1 MTEPE
6 ITRAV
11 FVPGLMGA
19 GILLSAG
26 VLLADGVRRLLPKRG
41 VRRRIVIARGV
52 HAVVAGAAQAAGH
65 EAATQELL
73 RREPRPRWV
82 YVLVGATLGALA
94 GLAIRAGLDGYTGA
108 GTLQGNPWPI
118 GLGIVAGTALGL
130 AASLAFGLGALGRRL
145 PPLLRRLV
153 SSTPAG
159 RLEPPPEDRHE
170 RAHLLVPAFEEGEE
184 G

>member
-6 ITRAV
+6 VTRAV

-26 VLLADGVRRLLPKRG
+26 VLLADGIRRLLPNRG

-52 HAVVAGAAQAAGH
+52 HSVVAGVARAAGH
-65 EAATQELL
+65 EAATRELL

-82 YVLVGATLGALA
+82 YVLVGAALGALA
-94 GLAIRAGLDGYTGA
+94 GLVIRAGLDGYTGA

-118 GLGIVAGTALGL
+118 SAGIIAGTALGL
-130 AASLAFGLGALGRRL
+130 AASLSFTLGALGGRL
-145 PPLLRRLV
+145 PPPLRRLV
-153 SSTPAG
+153 VSTPVG
-159 RLEPPPEDRHE
+159 QLQPPPEGRHE
-170 RAHLLVPAFEEGEE
+170 RAHLLVPEFEEGEE